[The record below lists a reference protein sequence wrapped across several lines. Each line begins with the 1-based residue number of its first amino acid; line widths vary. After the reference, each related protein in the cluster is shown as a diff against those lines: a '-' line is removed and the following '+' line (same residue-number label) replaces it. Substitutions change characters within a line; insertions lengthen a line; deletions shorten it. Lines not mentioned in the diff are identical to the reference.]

1 MLIEHHAFSLN
12 VLINLFLFTI
22 YNLLNRFEGMMPG
35 SSVRCDP
42 CYDTR
47 QPVTCPDIGASLTL
61 TLVLSGIA
69 SILTSLESLT

>member
-1 MLIEHHAFSLN
+1 MLIERDVFSLN
-12 VLINLFLFTI
+12 VLINLCLFTI
-22 YNLLNRFEGMMPG
+22 YNLLITFEGMMPG

-47 QPVTCPDIGASLTL
+47 QPVTCPHIGASLTL

-69 SILTSLESLT
+69 RVLLAFSRL